1 MPVSPTVSALDS
13 FMEKLN
19 TIQAQHPLIRFN
31 SDWPSECYA
40 TKAKDGDSV
49 SWWPTLQTTPS
60 DMFTRLE
67 EALEESIH
75 PDIIDYYCRYWSD
88 PLPASCIDG
97 DLSLIQ
103 VWNDEDMER
112 LRSNLIGHALSK
124 RQQKR
129 PLTFF
134 IACPEPDE
142 DFFISVDNF
151 SGEVWL
157 ERPGKPPIRKLA
169 DNLADFLNSLT
180 PRLIPDT
187 E

>member
-1 MPVSPTVSALDS
+1 MPVSPTIAALDS
-13 FMEKLN
+13 FMEKLSA
-19 TIQAQHPLIRFN
+19 IQTTRPLIRFD
-31 SDWPSECYA
+31 SQWLSECYA
-40 TKAKDGDSV
+40 HQASDGDKV
-49 SWWPTLQTTPS
+49 SWWPTQQTSPN

-67 EALEESIH
+67 EALEEKIH
-75 PDIIDYYCRYWSD
+75 QDIIDFYCRYWSD
-88 PLPASCIDG
+88 PLPATCSDG

-103 VWNDEDMER
+103 VWNNEDMER
-112 LRSNLIGHALSK
+112 LRSNLVGHALSK

-142 DFFISVDNF
+142 DYFISIDNF

-169 DNLADFLNSLT
+169 DNTAAFLDTLT
-180 PRLIPDT
+180 PRPIPDM